1 MIDTN
6 PSVSLTGQLTDVTQV
21 EKFELSNAE
30 YEQRQGMNCIF
41 AMSDVG

>member
-1 MIDTN
+1 VIDTN

-30 YEQRQGMNCIF
+30 YEQRQGIF
-41 AMSDVG
+41 AVF